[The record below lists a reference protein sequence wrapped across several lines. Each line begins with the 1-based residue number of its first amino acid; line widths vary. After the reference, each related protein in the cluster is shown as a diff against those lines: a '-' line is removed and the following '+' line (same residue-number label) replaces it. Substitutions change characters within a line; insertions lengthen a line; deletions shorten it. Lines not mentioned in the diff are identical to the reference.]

1 MLKKSASFVLASLSG
16 STYRSVRLASSL
28 AAAALDGLFEH
39 PAAILIS
46 VPSKP
51 LKQKGSI
58 MVRDSIPVKIGI
70 GAAIV
75 VAAIFLSPWLD
86 HGTFAE
92 ELAMSQSTIE
102 QAFPTSSKC
111 KRCHERVFEEWETS
125 PLSRSIH
132 SPAFRAS
139 LDAFLSSPAGKDKAL
154 CFRCHAPHVRE
165 FPDQVQLFIDQ
176 AKAGD
181 PSLDGVA
188 CAQCHLIKQVDR
200 TKQPPEPKYELESKT
215 IYGPYKDAVQNRA
228 HQSMEL
234 GLFQKSDLCL
244 NCHQSVPSAANLG
257 KANDLLGNWDQSKA
271 VKSGKECQTCHM
283 PEQIGESANG
293 EKKRKTANHT
303 FPGRIGKL
311 RQEAAK
317 VDVHTKVEGEKTT
330 VTVNVQSLVPH
341 NLPATHPAWATVVL
355 DLDIKGKNLKTVFT
369 DKRVYG
375 RVYQDAKGQKTS
387 FDFEAVKVFEDTVL
401 KPEETRVETF
411 TFPTPKDTKT
421 FDVEVT
427 LNYAPITGPAPFLQ
441 RVEAESS
448 KGSQDPVFQPIE
460 IIKYAENISVNK

>member
-1 MLKKSASFVLASLSG
+1 M
-16 STYRSVRLASSL
+16 
-28 AAAALDGLFEH
+28 
-39 PAAILIS
+39 
-46 VPSKP
+46 
-51 LKQKGSI
+51 
-58 MVRDSIPVKIGI
+58 KIGI
-70 GAAIV
+70 GAVIAV
-75 VAAIFLSPWLD
+75 VALFLAHWLD
-86 HGTFAE
+86 RGTFAQE
-92 ELAMSQSTIE
+92 AAMSQSTIE
-102 QAFPTSSKC
+102 QAFPSSSKC
-111 KRCHERVFEEWETS
+111 KRCHERVFEEWDTS

-139 LDAFLSSPAGKDKAL
+139 LDAFLASPAGKDKAL

-200 TKQPPEPKYELESKT
+200 TKQPPEPKYELGSKT
-215 IYGPYKDAVQNRA
+215 LYGPYKDSVQNRA

-244 NCHQSVPSAANLG
+244 NCHQSVPSAAGLG
-257 KANDLLGNWDQSKA
+257 KTNDLLGNWDQSKA

-293 EKKRKTANHT
+293 EKKRKVANHT

-317 VDVHTKVEGEKTT
+317 LDVQTKIESEKTT
-330 VTVNVQSLVPH
+330 VTVKVQSLVPH

-369 DKRVYG
+369 DKRIYG

-387 FDFEAVKVFEDTVL
+387 FDFEAVKVLEDTVL

-460 IIKYAENISVNK
+460 IVKYAENISVNK

>member
-1 MLKKSASFVLASLSG
+1 M
-16 STYRSVRLASSL
+16 
-28 AAAALDGLFEH
+28 
-39 PAAILIS
+39 
-46 VPSKP
+46 
-51 LKQKGSI
+51 
-58 MVRDSIPVKIGI
+58 MVRNSIILKLGI
-70 GAAIV
+70 CMAIV
-75 VAAIFLSPWLD
+75 VVAFFLSPWLD
-86 HGTFAE
+86 HGT
-92 ELAMSQSTIE
+92 LAQEAALSQSTIE

-139 LDAFLSSPAGKDKAL
+139 LDAFLASPAGKDKAM

-165 FPDQVQLFIDQ
+165 FSNQVQLFINQ

-200 TKQPPEPKYELESKT
+200 TKQPPEPKYEFESKT
-215 IYGPYKDAVQNRA
+215 VYGPYKDSVQNRA

-244 NCHQSVPSAANLG
+244 NCHQSVTSAVGLG

-283 PEQIGESANG
+283 PEQVGESANG
-293 EKKRKTANHT
+293 EKKRKVANHT

-317 VDVHTKVEGEKTT
+317 LDVKTKIEGENTT
-330 VTVNVQSLVPH
+330 VMVKVQSLVPH
-341 NLPATHPAWATVVL
+341 NLPATHPAWASVVL

-369 DKRVYG
+369 DRRVYG

-387 FDFEAVKVFEDTVL
+387 FDFEAVKVLEDTVL
-401 KPEETRVETF
+401 KPEEMRIETF

-421 FDVEVT
+421 FDVGVT
-427 LNYAPITGPAPFLQ
+427 LNYAPITGTAPFLQ

-448 KGSQDPVFQPIE
+448 KGSQDPVFQPVE
-460 IIKYAENISVNK
+460 IVKYAENVAVTK

>member
-1 MLKKSASFVLASLSG
+1 
-16 STYRSVRLASSL
+16 
-28 AAAALDGLFEH
+28 
-39 PAAILIS
+39 
-46 VPSKP
+46 
-51 LKQKGSI
+51 
-58 MVRDSIPVKIGI
+58 MVQDSIGVKIGI
-70 GAAIV
+70 GSVIV
-75 VAAIFLSPWLD
+75 VVALFLSHWLD
-86 HGTFAE
+86 SSTFAQE
-92 ELAMSQSTIE
+92 TGKSQSTIE
-102 QAFPTSSKC
+102 KAFPGSSKC

-139 LDAFLSSPAGKDKAL
+139 LDAFLASPEGKDKAL

-165 FPDQVQLFIDQ
+165 FPDQAQLFIDQ

-200 TKQPPEPKYELESKT
+200 TKQPPEPKYELGSKT
-215 IYGPYKDAVQNRA
+215 LYGPYKDFVQNLA

-234 GLFQKSDLCL
+234 ELFQKSDLCL

-257 KANDLLGNWDQSKA
+257 KTNDLLGNWDQSKA

-293 EKKRKTANHT
+293 EKKRKVANHT

-317 VDVHTKVEGEKTT
+317 LEVQTKIEGEKTT
-330 VTVNVQSLVPH
+330 VTVKVQSLVPH
-341 NLPATHPAWATVVL
+341 NLPATHPAWATVAL
-355 DLDIKGKNLKTVFT
+355 DLHIKGKNLKTVFT

-387 FDFEAVKVFEDTVL
+387 FDFEAVKVLEDTVL
-401 KPEETRVETF
+401 KPEELRVETF
-411 TFPTPKDTKT
+411 TFLTPKDTKT

-427 LNYAPITGPAPFLQ
+427 LNYAAIIGPGPFLQ
-441 RVEAESS
+441 RVEAEST
-448 KGSQDPVFQPIE
+448 KGAQDPVFQPIE
-460 IIKYAENISVNK
+460 IVKYAENISVK

>member
-1 MLKKSASFVLASLSG
+1 MSILLGAPPSSRICGPVKFQHPHIVFPNLVKKLKLK
-16 STYRSVRLASSL
+16 
-28 AAAALDGLFEH
+28 DGM
-39 PAAILIS
+39 I
-46 VPSKP
+46 
-51 LKQKGSI
+51 
-58 MVRDSIPVKIGI
+58 VRDSIPGKIAI
-70 GAAIV
+70 AAAIV
-75 VAAIFLSPWLD
+75 MVVVCLIPWLD
-86 HGTFAE
+86 CGVFAQE
-92 ELAMSQSTIE
+92 PAMSQSTIE

-111 KRCHERVFEEWETS
+111 KRCHERVFEEWDTS

-139 LDAFLSSPAGKDKAL
+139 LDAFLSSPAGKDKAQ

-165 FPDQVQLFIDQ
+165 FPDQVQLFINQ

-215 IYGPYKDAVQNRA
+215 VYGPYKDSVQNRA

-234 GLFQKSDLCL
+234 GLFQKSALCL
-244 NCHQSVPSAANLG
+244 NCHQSIPSAAGLG

-283 PEQIGESANG
+283 PEQVGESANG
-293 EKKRKTANHT
+293 EKKRRTANHT

-317 VDVHTKVEGEKTT
+317 LGVTTKVEGEKTT
-330 VTVNVQSLVPH
+330 ITVKVQSLVPH
-341 NLPATHPAWATVVL
+341 NLPTTHPAWATVVL

-369 DKRVYG
+369 DKRIYG
-375 RVYQDAKGQKTS
+375 RVYQDANGQKTS
-387 FDFEAVKVFEDTVL
+387 FDFDAVKVVEDTVL
-401 KPEETRVETF
+401 KPEETRIEIF

-421 FDVEVT
+421 FDVEAT
-427 LNYAPITGPAPFLQ
+427 LNYAPITGTAPFLQ

-448 KGSQDPVFQPIE
+448 QGSQDPVFQPIE
-460 IIKYAENISVNK
+460 IVKYAENIPVTK

>member
-1 MLKKSASFVLASLSG
+1 MMV
-16 STYRSVRLASSL
+16 
-28 AAAALDGLFEH
+28 
-39 PAAILIS
+39 
-46 VPSKP
+46 
-51 LKQKGSI
+51 QNSI
-58 MVRDSIPVKIGI
+58 RVKIGI
-70 GAAIV
+70 GAVIAV
-75 VAAIFLSPWLD
+75 VALLLSHWLD
-86 HGTFAE
+86 RSTFAQE
-92 ELAMSQSTIE
+92 AAMSQSTIE
-102 QAFPTSSKC
+102 QAFPSSSKC

-139 LDAFLSSPAGKDKAL
+139 LDAFLASPAGKDKAL

-165 FPDQVQLFIDQ
+165 FPDQAQLFIDQ

-215 IYGPYKDAVQNRA
+215 VYGPYKDSVRNRA

-244 NCHQSVPSAANLG
+244 NCHQSVPSAASLG
-257 KANDLLGNWDQSKA
+257 KTNDLLGNWDQSKT

-293 EKKRKTANHT
+293 EKKRKVANHT

-317 VDVHTKVEGEKTT
+317 LDVQTKIEGEKAT
-330 VTVNVQSLVPH
+330 VTVKVQSLVPH
-341 NLPATHPAWATVVL
+341 NLPTTHPAWATVVL

-369 DKRVYG
+369 DKRIYG

-387 FDFEAVKVFEDTVL
+387 FDFEAIKVLENTVL

-448 KGSQDPVFQPIE
+448 KGLQDPVFQPIE
-460 IIKYAENISVNK
+460 IVKYAENISVNK

>member
-1 MLKKSASFVLASLSG
+1 MM
-16 STYRSVRLASSL
+16 
-28 AAAALDGLFEH
+28 
-39 PAAILIS
+39 
-46 VPSKP
+46 
-51 LKQKGSI
+51 
-58 MVRDSIPVKIGI
+58 MVRDSILMKMGI
-70 GAAIV
+70 GAAIM
-75 VAAIFLSPWLD
+75 VAAIFLTSWFES
-86 HGTFAE
+86 GTFAE
-92 ELAMSQSTIE
+92 EPVLSQSTIE
-102 QAFPTSSKC
+102 QAFPASSKC

-139 LDAFLSSPAGKDKAL
+139 LDAFLASPAGKDKAM

-165 FPDQVQLFIDQ
+165 FSNQVQLFINQ

-215 IYGPYKDAVQNRA
+215 VYGPYKDSVQNRA

-244 NCHQSVPSAANLG
+244 NCHQSVPSAAVLG
-257 KANDLLGNWDQSKA
+257 KTNDLLGNWDQSKA

-283 PEQIGESANG
+283 PEQVGESANG

-311 RQEAAK
+311 RQEAVK
-317 VDVHTKVEGEKTT
+317 LDVKTKIEGENTT
-330 VTVNVQSLVPH
+330 VMVKVQSLVPH

-387 FDFEAVKVFEDTVL
+387 FDFEAVKVLEDTVL
-401 KPEETRVETF
+401 KPEEMRVETF
-411 TFPTPKDTKT
+411 TFPTPKDTRT
-421 FDVEVT
+421 FDVELT

-441 RVEAESS
+441 RIEAEAS
-448 KGSQDPVFQPIE
+448 KGSQDPVFQPVE
-460 IIKYAENISVNK
+460 IVKYAENIPVGK

>member
-1 MLKKSASFVLASLSG
+1 
-16 STYRSVRLASSL
+16 
-28 AAAALDGLFEH
+28 
-39 PAAILIS
+39 
-46 VPSKP
+46 
-51 LKQKGSI
+51 
-58 MVRDSIPVKIGI
+58 
-70 GAAIV
+70 
-75 VAAIFLSPWLD
+75 
-86 HGTFAE
+86 
-92 ELAMSQSTIE
+92 
-102 QAFPTSSKC
+102 
-111 KRCHERVFEEWETS
+111 VFEEWEIS

-132 SPAFRAS
+132 SPVFRAS

-215 IYGPYKDAVQNRA
+215 LYGPYKDAVQNRA

-244 NCHQSVPSAANLG
+244 NCHQSVPSAASLG

-330 VTVNVQSLVPH
+330 VTVKVQSLVPH

-387 FDFEAVKVFEDTVL
+387 FDFEAVKVLEDTVL

-427 LNYAPITGPAPFLQ
+427 LNYASIAGPAPFLQ

>member
-1 MLKKSASFVLASLSG
+1 MRGPQS
-16 STYRSVRLASSL
+16 SV
-28 AAAALDGLFEH
+28 
-39 PAAILIS
+39 
-46 VPSKP
+46 
-51 LKQKGSI
+51 
-58 MVRDSIPVKIGI
+58 VKIGI
-70 GAAIV
+70 GV
-75 VAAIFLSPWLD
+75 VIAVGVCLFTPWFD
-86 HGTFAE
+86 RSTFAQE
-92 ELAMSQSTIE
+92 PAMSQSTIE

-111 KRCHERVFEEWETS
+111 KRCHERVFEEWDTS

-139 LDAFLSSPAGKDKAL
+139 LDAFLSSPAGKDKAQ

-165 FPDQVQLFIDQ
+165 FPDQVQLFINQ
-176 AKAGD
+176 AKVGD

-215 IYGPYKDAVQNRA
+215 VYGPYKDAVQNRA
-228 HQSMEL
+228 HQSIEL

-244 NCHQSVPSAANLG
+244 NCHQSVPSAAGLG

-283 PEQIGESANG
+283 PEQVGESANG
-293 EKKRKTANHT
+293 EKKRRTANHT

-317 VDVHTKVEGEKTT
+317 LGVTTKVEGEKTT
-330 VTVNVQSLVPH
+330 ITVKVQSLVPH
-341 NLPATHPAWATVVL
+341 NLPTTHPAWATVVL

-369 DKRVYG
+369 DKRIYG
-375 RVYQDAKGQKTS
+375 RVYQDANGQKTS
-387 FDFEAVKVFEDTVL
+387 FDFEAVKVIEDTVL
-401 KPEETRVETF
+401 KPEETRVEIF

-421 FDVEVT
+421 FDVEAT
-427 LNYAPITGPAPFLQ
+427 LNYAPITGTAPFLL

-448 KGSQDPVFQPIE
+448 QGSQDPVFQPIE
-460 IIKYAENISVNK
+460 IVKYAENIPVTK

>member
-1 MLKKSASFVLASLSG
+1 MMV
-16 STYRSVRLASSL
+16 
-28 AAAALDGLFEH
+28 
-39 PAAILIS
+39 
-46 VPSKP
+46 
-51 LKQKGSI
+51 QNSI
-58 MVRDSIPVKIGI
+58 RVKIGI
-70 GAAIV
+70 GAS
-75 VAAIFLSPWLD
+75 VAVITLFLAHWLD
-86 HGTFAE
+86 RDTFAQE
-92 ELAMSQSTIE
+92 AAMSQSTIE

-139 LDAFLSSPAGKDKAL
+139 LDAFLASPAGKDKAL

-165 FPDQVQLFIDQ
+165 FPNQAQLFIDQ

-215 IYGPYKDAVQNRA
+215 LYGPYKDSVQNRA

-234 GLFQKSDLCL
+234 RLFQKSDLCL
-244 NCHQSVPSAANLG
+244 NCHQSVPSAAGLG
-257 KANDLLGNWDQSKA
+257 KTNDLLGNWDQSKA

-293 EKKRKTANHT
+293 EKKRKVANHT

-317 VDVHTKVEGEKTT
+317 LDVQTKIDGEKAT
-330 VTVNVQSLVPH
+330 VTVKVQSLVPH
-341 NLPATHPAWATVVL
+341 NLPTTHPAWATVVL
-355 DLDIKGKNLKTVFT
+355 DLDIKGKNLKAVFS
-369 DKRVYG
+369 DKRIYG

-387 FDFEAVKVFEDTVL
+387 FDFEAVKVLEDTVL

-460 IIKYAENISVNK
+460 IVKYAENISVNK

>member
-1 MLKKSASFVLASLSG
+1 MGLSSYLKRVIAGGAVLVAVLA
-16 STYRSVRLASSL
+16 VW
-28 AAAALDGLFEH
+28 GLVE
-39 PAAILIS
+39 PGPQAQDA
-46 VPSKP
+46 K
-51 LKQKGSI
+51 
-58 MVRDSIPVKIGI
+58 
-70 GAAIV
+70 
-75 VAAIFLSPWLD
+75 
-86 HGTFAE
+86 
-92 ELAMSQSTIE
+92 SQAVIE
-102 QAFPTSSKC
+102 KAFPNSSKC

-125 PLSRSIH
+125 PLSKSIH

-139 LDAFLSSPAGKDKAL
+139 LDAYLNSSAGKDKAT

-165 FPDQVQLFIDQ
+165 FPDQAQLFVDQ

-200 TKQPPEPKYELESKT
+200 AKHPPEPKYELGSKT
-215 IYGPYKDAVQNRA
+215 LYGPYKDFVQNLA

-257 KANDLLGNWDQSKA
+257 KANDLLGSYEQSQA
-271 VKSGKECQTCHM
+271 VKSGKECQSCHM
-283 PEQIGESANG
+283 PEQVGESANG
-293 EKKRKTANHT
+293 EKKRKIANHT

-317 VDVHTKVEGEKTT
+317 LDVQTKIEGEKAI
-330 VTVNVQSLVPH
+330 VTVKVQSLVPH
-341 NLPATHPAWATVVL
+341 NLPTTHPAWATVVL
-355 DLDIKGKNLKTVFT
+355 DLDIKGKNLKTVFA

-375 RVYQDAKGQKTS
+375 RTYADAKGQKTV
-387 FDFEAVKVFEDTVL
+387 FDFEAVKVLEDTVL

-427 LNYAPITGPAPFLQ
+427 LNYAPISGPAPFIQ
-441 RVEAESS
+441 RVEAEAS
-448 KGSQDPVFQPIE
+448 KGSQDPVFQAID
-460 IIKYAENISVNK
+460 IVKRTENIPLGK